1 MILIGIIDLQL
12 FKKKIPVGWGGS
24 CVKQWL
30 SKKKKVHHSIFFISI
45 QGLKMVG
52 MKAF

>member
-1 MILIGIIDLQL
+1 MDLQL
-12 FKKKIPVGWGGS
+12 FKKKIPGGWGGEL
-24 CVKQWL
+24 CKTVVKQ
-30 SKKKKVHHSIFFISI
+30 KKVHHSNIFFNSI